1 MTPAFFLR
9 GSAVALLAAGL
20 FGCATKS
27 TEPMVMTSATSH
39 SSATS
44 TTTVMA
50 PLSREQIAAIVA
62 SPDRS
67 AADRTNDER
76 RHPVDLLMFIGARPG
91 STVLDVSTGGGYTT
105 ELLARAVGPTGLVWA
120 QSQPRKP
127 DSETVKPAAPEGGA
141 AMPAPAATPPRRST
155 ADVLAA
161 RADAMKAAGVAA
173 APIGYA
179 ALNFDDPVPPEAENG
194 RLDLVTLM
202 FNYHDFGFL
211 GVDRARTNRAIFNAL
226 KPGGF
231 YVIAD
236 HAGRPGTG
244 ITESGTLHRI
254 EESFLRSEVEAAGFR
269 LVAEGDFLRNPND
282 PRDQN
287 TPNPPQ
293 PKDEFVLKFV
303 KP

>member
-1 MTPAFFLR
+1 MHSAFLLR
-9 GSAVALLAAGL
+9 GGAAALLAAAL
-20 FGCATKS
+20 FGCASKS
-27 TEPMVMTSATSH
+27 TEPMVMTSGTSH

-50 PLSREQIAAIVA
+50 PLSRDQIAAIVA

-76 RHPVDLLMFIGARPG
+76 RHPVDMLMFIGARPG

-105 ELLARAVGPTGLVWA
+105 ELLARVVGPSGLVWA
-120 QSQPRKP
+120 QSQPRDPNK
-127 DSETVKPAAPEGGA
+127 EMAKPAAPEGGA
-141 AMPAPAATPPRRST
+141 AMPAPAPMPPRRTT
-155 ADVLAA
+155 AEVLAS
-161 RADAMKAAGVAA
+161 RTDAMKAAGVAA

-179 ALNFDDPVPPEAENG
+179 ALNFDDPVPPEAERG

-202 FNYHDFGFL
+202 FNYHDFGFM
-211 GVDRARTNRAIFNAL
+211 GVDRAKMNRAIFEAL

-254 EESFLRSEVEAAGFR
+254 EESFLRAEVEAAGFR
-269 LVAEGDFLRNPND
+269 LAAEGDFLRNPND

-287 TPNPPQ
+287 APNPPQ

>member
-1 MTPAFFLR
+1 MTSHFILR
-9 GSAVALLAAGL
+9 GSAAALLAAGL
-20 FGCATKS
+20 IGCATKS

-50 PLSREQIAAIVA
+50 PLSRDQIAAIVA

-76 RHPVDLLMFIGARPG
+76 RHPVDLLVFIGARPG
-91 STVLDVSTGGGYTT
+91 STALDVSTGGGYTT
-105 ELLARAVGPTGLVWA
+105 ELLARVIGPSGLVWA

-141 AMPAPAATPPRRST
+141 AMPAAAPMPARRST
-155 ADVLAA
+155 AEVLAA
-161 RADAMKAAGVAA
+161 RGDAMKAAGVAA

-179 ALNFDDPVPPEAENG
+179 ALNFDDPVPPDAEHGN
-194 RLDLVTLM
+194 LDLVTLM
-202 FNYHDFGFL
+202 FNYHDFGFM
-211 GVDRARTNRAIFNAL
+211 GVDRARMNRAIFEAL

-254 EESFLRSEVEAAGFR
+254 EESFLRSEVEAAGFK

-287 TPNPPQ
+287 APNPPQ